1 MVPLNAL
8 EFIAV
13 NMHVFH
19 ANWVS
24 LQVVGTC
31 TTWTSNLRSIL
42 ENSPDVAS
50 LLIWEVAV
58 QCTRDEFIIN
68 VIHRLCGLTQ
78 GRPRVISSNGL
89 AGYFD
94 VGILA
99 NQVCESQSV
108 PKTVAVISSPVLYWV
123 CSETPVIL
131 CACSYTAR
139 WLGQSTYLFYQPFRK
154 QRELHRSR

>member
-1 MVPLNAL
+1 
-8 EFIAV
+8 
-13 NMHVFH
+13 MHVFH

-31 TTWTSNLRSIL
+31 TTLMSNLRSIL

-58 QCTRDEFIIN
+58 QYTRDEFIVN

-108 PKTVAVISSPVLYWV
+108 PKTVAVISSPVLY
-123 CSETPVIL
+123 
-131 CACSYTAR
+131 
-139 WLGQSTYLFYQPFRK
+139 
-154 QRELHRSR
+154 